1 MAILQLTKANLW
13 YRYTSYSA
21 LVCISTNA
29 GCIKSWWLK
38 FLLPQVVC
46 TVARSPARLI
56 DETRPSSE
64 YMFACCEAAG
74 NGVGRYAIRME
85 FQAYLRVLISVHT
98 MRIFDEKVTEEN
110 VRIYGLWEQMLI
122 VSRVYNLYEDT
133 VGKQR

>member
-1 MAILQLTKANLW
+1 
-13 YRYTSYSA
+13 
-21 LVCISTNA
+21 
-29 GCIKSWWLK
+29 
-38 FLLPQVVC
+38 
-46 TVARSPARLI
+46 
-56 DETRPSSE
+56 
-64 YMFACCEAAG
+64 
-74 NGVGRYAIRME
+74 ME